1 MFLVCKFKYQSMI
14 VMQIPIICL
23 IIMQINICLIIVQTT
38 ICLIIMQTLYICKSY
53 NVVIL
58 MHNSDTLM

>member
-1 MFLVCKFKYQSMI
+1 MTI
-14 VMQIPIICL
+14 MQITIFL
-23 IIMQINICLIIVQTT
+23 IIMQISISLIIVQTT
-38 ICLIIMQTLYICKSY
+38 ICLTIMQILYSCQNF